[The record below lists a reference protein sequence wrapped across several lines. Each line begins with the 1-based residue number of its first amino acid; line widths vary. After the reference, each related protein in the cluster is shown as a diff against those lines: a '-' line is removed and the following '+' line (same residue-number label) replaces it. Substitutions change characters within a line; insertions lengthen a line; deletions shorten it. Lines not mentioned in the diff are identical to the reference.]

1 MKVLCLDIGASSGRF
16 IVVDYDKHHFL
27 TDETYRFYNGME
39 KGANNHLI
47 WNFSKLFDEIKKG
60 LKISLTKYKDI
71 ASLGIDTWGVDYGI
85 LNKEGKL
92 IGNPYAY
99 RDFRCE
105 KAMNS
110 LLNRVEYQDIYL
122 KSGIQKLSFNTV
134 FQLHDDKLNYREID
148 KILLIPDL
156 IAYFLTGIKYI
167 ELTNLSTTSL
177 YNPVKK
183 EIDDE
188 ILSYINVDK
197 SIFPKLIVPGE
208 EIGYIKDEIIKELGV
223 YKIKVIAT
231 ASHDSASAIA
241 SIPLNRKTCYISSG
255 TWSLLGVE
263 LNKPIIN
270 ELSYKN
276 NFTNEIGYNHS
287 IRFLKNIMGL
297 FIIQEYRK
305 SLIDRGINISFKE
318 MVEQAKDVKNNDVF
332 IDINDQMFNEPFDME
347 NKLKKYLQLTKQKDS
362 LSIGE
367 MCLAIYESMA
377 FKYLEEFKKLVDIT
391 KINYQEMY
399 IVGGGSNVGLLNQ
412 LTSNVLNIN
421 VIEGEKEATVY
432 GNALIQFISLNQFND
447 LNEARSILKNDH
459 SYMVYKPQNH
469 DYYIKKY
476 LRYKEIV
483 GRKQK

>member
-16 IVVDYDKHHFL
+16 IVVDYDNLHFI

-39 KGANNHLI
+39 KGPNNHLI
-47 WNFSKLFDEIKKG
+47 WNFTRLFDEIKKG

-71 ASLGIDTWGVDYGI
+71 VSLGIDTWGVDYGI

-92 IGNPYAY
+92 IDNPCAY

-110 LLNRVEYQDIYL
+110 LLNRIEYKDIYL
-122 KSGIQKLSFNTV
+122 KSGIQQISFNTV
-134 FQLHDDKLNYREID
+134 FQLHDDKLNFREID

-156 IAYFLTGIKYI
+156 IAYFLTGNKYI

-188 ILSYINVDK
+188 ILSYININK
-197 SIFPKLIVPGE
+197 SIFPKLIVPGK
-208 EIGYIKDEIIKELGV
+208 EIGYIKDEIIKELGI
-223 YKIKVIAT
+223 YQIKVIAT

-241 SIPLNRKTCYISSG
+241 SIPLNRETCYVSSG

-263 LNKPIIN
+263 LKEPIIN
-270 ELSYKN
+270 ELSYQN

-318 MVEQAKDVKNNDVF
+318 MVDQAKEVENNDVF
-332 IDINDQMFNEPFDME
+332 IDINDLIFNEPFDME
-347 NKLKKYLQLTKQKDS
+347 NKLKKYLKLTNQKDD

-391 KINYQEMY
+391 KINYKEMY
-399 IVGGGSNVGLLNQ
+399 IVGGGSNIALLNQ
-412 LTSNVLNIN
+412 LTSNILNIN

-432 GNALIQFISLNQFND
+432 GNALIQFISLKQFSD
-447 LNEARSILKNDH
+447 LNEARSILKKDH
-459 SYMVYKPQNH
+459 SYMIYKPQNH
-469 DYYIKKY
+469 DFYIKKY
-476 LRYKEIV
+476 LKYKEIV
-483 GRKQK
+483 GRK

>member
-16 IVVDYDKHHFL
+16 IVVDYDNLHFI

-39 KGANNHLI
+39 KGPNNHLI
-47 WNFSKLFDEIKKG
+47 WNFTRLFDEIKKG

-71 ASLGIDTWGVDYGI
+71 VSLGIDTWGVDYGI

-92 IGNPYAY
+92 IDNPCAY

-110 LLNRVEYQDIYL
+110 LLNRIEYKDIYL
-122 KSGIQKLSFNTV
+122 KSGIQQISFNTV
-134 FQLHDDKLNYREID
+134 FQLHDDKLNFREID

-156 IAYFLTGIKYI
+156 IAYFLTGNKYI

-188 ILSYINVDK
+188 ILSYININK
-197 SIFPKLIVPGE
+197 SIFPKLIVPGK
-208 EIGYIKDEIIKELGV
+208 EIGYIKDEIIKELGI
-223 YKIKVIAT
+223 YQIKVIAT

-241 SIPLNRKTCYISSG
+241 SIPLNRETCYVSSG

-263 LNKPIIN
+263 LKEPIIN
-270 ELSYKN
+270 ELSYQN

-318 MVEQAKDVKNNDVF
+318 MVDQAKEVENNDVF
-332 IDINDQMFNEPFDME
+332 IDINDLIFNEPFDME
-347 NKLKKYLQLTKQKDS
+347 NKLKKYLKLTNQKDD

-391 KINYQEMY
+391 KINYKEMY
-399 IVGGGSNVGLLNQ
+399 IVGGGSNIALLNQ
-412 LTSNVLNIN
+412 LTSNILNIN

-432 GNALIQFISLNQFND
+432 GNALIQFISLKQFSD
-447 LNEARSILKNDH
+447 LNEARSILKKDH
-459 SYMVYKPQNH
+459 SYMIYKPQNH
-469 DYYIKKY
+469 DFYIKKY
-476 LRYKEIV
+476 LKYKEIV
-483 GRKQK
+483 RRK

>member
-16 IVVDYDKHHFL
+16 IVVDYDNLHFI

-39 KGANNHLI
+39 KGPNNHLI
-47 WNFSKLFDEIKKG
+47 WNFTRLFDEIKKG

-71 ASLGIDTWGVDYGI
+71 VSLGIDTWGVDYGI

-92 IGNPYAY
+92 IDNPCAY

-110 LLNRVEYQDIYL
+110 LLNRIEYKDIYL
-122 KSGIQKLSFNTV
+122 KSGIQQISFNTV
-134 FQLHDDKLNYREID
+134 FQLHDDKLNFREID

-156 IAYFLTGIKYI
+156 IAYFLTGNKYI

-188 ILSYINVDK
+188 ILSYININK
-197 SIFPKLIVPGE
+197 SIFPKLIVPGK
-208 EIGYIKDEIIKELGV
+208 EIGYIKDEIIKELGI
-223 YKIKVIAT
+223 YQIKVIAT

-241 SIPLNRKTCYISSG
+241 SIPLNRETCYVSSG

-263 LNKPIIN
+263 LKEPIIN
-270 ELSYKN
+270 ELSYQN

-297 FIIQEYRK
+297 FIVQEYRK

-318 MVEQAKDVKNNDVF
+318 MVDQAKEVENNDVF
-332 IDINDQMFNEPFDME
+332 IDINDLIFNEPFDME
-347 NKLKKYLQLTKQKDS
+347 NKLKKYLKLTNQKDD

-391 KINYQEMY
+391 KINYKEMY
-399 IVGGGSNVGLLNQ
+399 IVGGGSNIALLNQ
-412 LTSNVLNIN
+412 LTSNILNIN

-432 GNALIQFISLNQFND
+432 GNALIQFISLKQFSD
-447 LNEARSILKNDH
+447 LNEARSILKKDH
-459 SYMVYKPQNH
+459 SYMIYKPQNH
-469 DYYIKKY
+469 DFYIKKY
-476 LRYKEIV
+476 LKYKEIV
-483 GRKQK
+483 GRK